1 MQLQLQ
7 MQLYHFD
14 DFTGPSGLKGQLGQP
29 GRSGGPG
36 QPGGPGL
43 PGAKGEPGSAGV
55 GPPGP
60 AGLKVQKFSKKSK
73 FKAHTKWLWWS
84 SSYPV
89 TSVTG
94 LIPSPCSLHV
104 LKQNAC
110 GPGLLEKCYISLR
123 RLLHLIHVSGRV
135 NQVSQGFQEV
145 LDLKEPQDRPVFQV
159 YQEGQVPKAT
169 PACQDSKVI
178 LKTHCKTKSR
188 QHTC

>member
-14 DFTGPSGLKGQLGQP
+14 DFTGPSGLKGLPGQP
-29 GRSGGPG
+29 GRPGGPG
-36 QPGGPGL
+36 QPGGPGF

-60 AGLKVQKFSKKSK
+60 AGLKVQKFPKKSK
-73 FKAHTKWLWWS
+73 FKAHK
-84 SSYPV
+84 PV

-110 GPGLLEKCYISLR
+110 VPGLLEKCFISLR

-145 LDLKEPQDRPVFQV
+145 LDLKEPQDHLVFQV

-178 LKTHCKTKSR
+178 LKTRSKTKSR